1 MNPKVRGKSS
11 EAPAGDDPTPS
22 GRSAPSSDS
31 DKQSDTAKPPH
42 ATKSDQTETPPPT
55 AAHKTSAAH
64 KHTRAGLALIALGV
78 VFGDIGT
85 SPLYALRQSVA
96 LLPADELTSGLL
108 GILSLIFWS
117 LVGVVSLKYMGFVTR
132 ADNRGEG
139 GIFAL
144 FVKSRLDRPDKK
156 KKHRHRLKPHTIL
169 ILIGAC
175 MLCGE
180 GVITPAISVLSATE
194 GLSVVAPATSLFVV
208 PLAIALLLGIFWF
221 QSKGSEKIGRIY
233 GPIMLLWFTV
243 LGGLGLWQVIREPLV
258 LQALAPWHGWRLLW
272 QHPFEV
278 SALLGAVVLAITGVE
293 SIYADMGHF
302 GRRAIMHAWYLVAL
316 PALVLNYFGQGAHIL
331 AAHAAGGSVENP
343 FLAIAPEGPIR
354 LGLMVLSVFA
364 AVIASQ
370 ALISGTFSM
379 IRSAIQFGFF
389 PRLKV
394 LHTSA
399 AHRAQIYIPLANAA
413 LCIGSITI
421 VLAFQTSTSVAAA
434 YGVAVTGAMAIT
446 TFAFYLVARRAW
458 GWSLARALPLCALFG
473 VVDVAYFYS
482 NLHKFADGGWVP
494 LAISVALLVV
504 MHTWRS
510 GKNEVFARV
519 YANDITED
527 ELCNI
532 AASPH
537 ISRVRGTAVF
547 MAGNP
552 KGTPLVLLHHVK
564 ANKVLHETVVLL
576 SVMTSDA
583 PYVPATERLEVRPIG
598 EDGVWR
604 AIAHC
609 GYMESPDVTALIEQL
624 RNEGGVP
631 LVPSEAT
638 YYFNREMI
646 MPGGVARMPEWQKH
660 FYGFLSR
667 NARQARDYYQLPPMQ
682 IIEVGLPIQ
691 L

>member
-1 MNPKVRGKSS
+1 MNSKERGN
-11 EAPAGDDPTPS
+11 
-22 GRSAPSSDS
+22 SDS
-31 DKQSDTAKPPH
+31 DASASDPSAQPEKTA
-42 ATKSDQTETPPPT
+42 QTESAPPP
-55 AAHKTSAAH
+55 SDPH

-96 LLPADELTSGLL
+96 LLPAEEVTSGLL

-117 LVGVVSLKYMGFVTR
+117 LVGVVSVKYMGFVTR

-144 FVKSRLDRPDKK
+144 FVKSRLDRAPGAPPTLVHGNAKSDGVGNDRAARKK
-156 KKHRHRLKPHTIL
+156 GPRPHRHRLKPHTIL

-194 GLSVVAPATSLFVV
+194 GLSLVAPETSPFVV
-208 PLAIALLLGIFWF
+208 PLAVVLLLGIFWF

-258 LQALAPWHGWRLLW
+258 LHALAPWHGWRLLW
-272 QHPFEV
+272 QHPLEV

-302 GRRAIMHAWYLVAL
+302 GRRAIMHAWYVVAL

-331 AAHAAGGSVENP
+331 AAHAAGRAVDNP
-343 FLAIAPEGPIR
+343 FLAIAPEGAAR
-354 LGLMVLSVFA
+354 LALMGLSVFA

-399 AHRAQIYIPLANAA
+399 AHRAQIYIPLVNTA

-421 VLAFQTSTSVAAA
+421 VLAFQTSTEVASA

-458 GWSLARALPLCALFG
+458 GWSRARALPLCALFG
-473 VVDVAYFYS
+473 VVDLAYFYS

-537 ISRVRGTAVF
+537 ITRVRGTAVF

-583 PYVPATERLEVRPIG
+583 PYVPTAERLEVRPIG

-604 AIAHC
+604 AIAHY
-609 GYMESPDVTALIEQL
+609 GYMESPDVAALIEQL
-624 RNEGGVP
+624 RDEGGVP
-631 LVPSEAT
+631 LVPAEAT

-646 MPGGVARMPEWQKH
+646 MSGGGARLPEWQKH

-667 NARQARDYYQLPPMQ
+667 NARQARDYYRLPPMQ